1 MGVPMNTATHRLRGG
16 RMTSGEPCGGGRR
29 AGFSLVE
36 VLVVMVV
43 LALLLA
49 LVVPALQSAKEQART
64 LVCKGHVRT
73 FATAMS
79 AYAYDHGHF
88 PHGLLLM
95 SDCHGRPPDGFAG
108 NAVYDWQGWWWFDF
122 AIDYLSVSRNEAAT
136 LVRCPAHKPVGRRFS
151 KDYLWGNYGINQ
163 SVARMSMDDR
173 ALGFVGKP
181 LRPEQIEHA
190 DLTLLLV
197 DSGYALISW
206 RAVAGPEDCL
216 FHNARRADAYYLPGL
231 NTNKDRTFGPNY
243 ERDAILGRH
252 PRRTVNAGFVD
263 GHVERRSADSLGV
276 TATEDGGYVNRYP
289 LWMPR
294 KSPQD

>member
-1 MGVPMNTATHRLRGG
+1 MNTATHRLRGG
-16 RMTSGEPCGGGRR
+16 QIAPGEQGGDGRR
-29 AGFSLVE
+29 VGFSLVE
-36 VLVVMVV
+36 VLIVMVV
-43 LALLLA
+43 CVLLLA
-49 LVVPALQSAKEQART
+49 LVVPVLQSAKEQART

-73 FATAMS
+73 FGTALA
-79 AYAYDHGHF
+79 AYAYDHEHF

-122 AIDYLSVSRNEAAT
+122 AVDYLSVSRNEAAK
-136 LVRCPAHKPVGRRFS
+136 LVRCPSHRLAGGRFS

-173 ALGFVGKP
+173 ALGFVGRP
-181 LRPEQIEHA
+181 LRPEQVEHA

-206 RAVAGPEDCL
+206 RAVAGPDDCL

-231 NTNKDRTFGPNY
+231 STNKDRTFGPDY
-243 ERDAILGRH
+243 ERDALLGRH
-252 PRRTVNAGFVD
+252 PHRTVNAGFVD
-263 GHVERRSADSLGV
+263 GHVERRGADSLGISP
-276 TATEDGGYVNRYP
+276 TEDGGYVNRYP
-289 LWMPR
+289 LWVPR
-294 KSPQD
+294 KDPQD